1 MTTTLVRPQEANET
15 SLFPLPGDLAEDRSA
30 DDISTS
36 DIAAHR
42 IDHDDFEENE
52 HHGSVVV
59 DYKPGDYPPEPEA
72 AAAQADPPTATSSPE
87 ASVPPSPPAPQSAPT
102 TSSMKVRKRNGQLEP
117 VDVTKII
124 RAVELSC
131 EGLEG
136 VDPLRVATQTI
147 SSLCDGATTTE
158 LDELSIRT
166 AAGLIADEPNYS
178 RLAARILT
186 TYIDK
191 EVQNQN
197 IHSFSQSVEVAY
209 EAGLIGES
217 TAEFIRGNARKLN
230 DAIAP
235 ERNDL
240 FEFFG
245 LRIVYDRYLL
255 RHPELRT
262 VIETPQHFMLRV
274 ACGLATS
281 ANDAIAFYDL
291 MSSLAYL
298 PSSPTL
304 FNSGTTHPQ
313 MSSCYLLD
321 SPEDDLKA
329 IYDRYTDIAL
339 LSKHAGGIGLSYSRV
354 RSSGSLIRGTNGVS
368 NGIVPWL
375 KTLDSS
381 VCAVNQGGRRKGAA
395 CVYLESWHADI
406 EEFLELKDNTGDES
420 RRTHNLNLANWV
432 PDLFM
437 ERVEK
442 DWQWSLF
449 DPKKVPHLID
459 LYGEEFERAYL
470 AAEEKGLYEKQ
481 VSAQGLYRRMMRTLA
496 QTGNGWMTF
505 KDASNLKSNQTG
517 GGVATGAEAGAV
529 ANGGGSG
536 ESTSNESSP
545 GESAS
550 HEPAKV
556 IHLSNLCTEILE
568 VTNSDE
574 TAVCNLGSVNVGRLV
589 VGEGADGWFDFDRLG
604 EIVRTAVPFL
614 DRVID
619 INFYPI
625 PEAEASNSVWRPV
638 GLGLMGLQDVFFQLE
653 MPFDSPEA
661 RDLSRRI
668 SEEIY
673 YWSLSTSCDLA
684 AEHGPHDAYSQTRA
698 AAGDLQFDLWGL
710 EESDLADPARW
721 QELKARIAEH
731 GLRNSLLIAIAPTAT
746 IASIAGCYECI
757 EPQVSNLFKR
767 ETLSGEFLQ
776 INTYL
781 VRDLQQR
788 GLWNEEMLA
797 ALKQSDGSVQE
808 IAAIPEDLRLLYR
821 TAWELPMRSLIDMA
835 ADRGAFIDQS
845 QSLNL
850 FMQNPT
856 IPKLSSMYLYA
867 WKSGLKTTYYLRS
880 RAATRINQT
889 TTGANGN
896 GAMNGNGNG
905 INDNGGGINSAIGNG
920 NAAINSS
927 AANGAVGTGA
937 LNSSATI
944 NSNATAA
951 ACALENPETCEAC
964 Q

>member
-1 MTTTLVRPQEANET
+1 
-15 SLFPLPGDLAEDRSA
+15 
-30 DDISTS
+30 
-36 DIAAHR
+36 
-42 IDHDDFEENE
+42 
-52 HHGSVVV
+52 
-59 DYKPGDYPPEPEA
+59 
-72 AAAQADPPTATSSPE
+72 
-87 ASVPPSPPAPQSAPT
+87 
-102 TSSMKVRKRNGQLEP
+102 MKVRKRNGQLEP
-117 VDVTKII
+117 VDVTKIV

-131 EGLEG
+131 EGLPG
-136 VDPLRVATQTI
+136 VDPMRVATQTI

-197 IHSFSQSVEVAY
+197 IHSFSQSIEVAH

-230 DAIAP
+230 DAINP

-329 IYDRYTDIAL
+329 IYDCYTDIAL

-406 EEFLELKDNTGDES
+406 EEFLELKDNTGDDS

-449 DPKKVPHLID
+449 DPKKVPHLVD

-470 AAEEKGLYEKQ
+470 LAEEKGLYEKQ

-505 KDASNLKSNQTG
+505 KDASNSKSNQTG
-517 GGVATGAEAGAV
+517 GAKSGTNQTGDTTDDTTGDTQA
-529 ANGGGSG
+529 S
-536 ESTSNESSP
+536 SSP
-545 GESAS
+545 SSSSQADNI
-550 HEPAKV
+550 

-568 VTNSDE
+568 VTNSEE
-574 TAVCNLGSVNVGRLV
+574 TAVCNLGSINVGRLV

-638 GLGLMGLQDVFFQLE
+638 GLGLMGIQDVFFQLE

-661 RDLSRRI
+661 RELSRRI
-668 SEEIY
+668 SEDIY
-673 YWSLSTSCDLA
+673 YWALSTSCDLA
-684 AEHGPHDAYSQTRA
+684 AEHGPHEAYNQTRA

-710 EESDLADPARW
+710 GEADLTDSARW
-721 QELKARIAEH
+721 QELKARIAKY

-788 GLWNEEMLA
+788 GLWDAEMLA

-808 IAAIPEDLRLLYR
+808 IPAIPEDLRVLYR

-850 FMQNPT
+850 FMQNPS

-867 WKSGLKTTYYLRS
+867 WKQGLKTTYYLRS

-889 TTGANGN
+889 TGGNNGVAGN
-896 GAMNGNGNG
+896 GATNPRTTSPAN
-905 INDNGGGINSAIGNG
+905 NSVAATT
-920 NAAINSS
+920 NAATSDGTATNSTVTS
-927 AANGAVGTGA
+927 GMT
-937 LNSSATI
+937 
-944 NSNATAA
+944 SNDFISDDAA
-951 ACALENPETCEAC
+951 AALACSLENPETCEAC

>member
-36 DIAAHR
+36 DIAAHG
-42 IDHDDFEENE
+42 IDHDDFEESE

-72 AAAQADPPTATSSPE
+72 AATQADPPTATSSPE
-87 ASVPPSPPAPQSAPT
+87 ASVPPSPAAPQSAPT

-217 TAEFIRGNARKLN
+217 TAEFIRSNARKLN

-470 AAEEKGLYEKQ
+470 VAEEKGLYEKQ

-517 GGVATGAEAGAV
+517 GGFASGAETGAV
-529 ANGGGSG
+529 ANGGGSSESSSSESASP
-536 ESTSNESSP
+536 EST
-545 GESAS
+545 S

-661 RDLSRRI
+661 RELSRRI

-673 YWSLSTSCDLA
+673 YWALSTSCDLA
-684 AEHGPHDAYSQTRA
+684 AEHGPHDAYNQTRA

-710 EESDLADPARW
+710 DESDLADPARW

-889 TTGANGN
+889 TTGTNGN
-896 GAMNGNGNG
+896 GAMNGNGSG
-905 INDNGGGINSAIGNG
+905 INGNGGGINGAIGNG

-927 AANGAVGTGA
+927 AA
-937 LNSSATI
+937 I